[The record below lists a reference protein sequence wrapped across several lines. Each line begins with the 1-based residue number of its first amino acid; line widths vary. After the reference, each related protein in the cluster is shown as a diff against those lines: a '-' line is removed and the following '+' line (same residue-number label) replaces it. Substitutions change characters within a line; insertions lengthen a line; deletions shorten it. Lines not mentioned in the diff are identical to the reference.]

1 MVAALLS
8 AVLISQTAPTVE
20 TFKAW
25 LEDVE
30 SSSIKVFGASSG
42 KDRSSL
48 TGLKI
53 VQAGEHDYIAIH
65 TDVVH
70 HDYLSIRIHRSRD
83 LKSWTPAAPPEHGIM
98 GVALHRT
105 DHRWI
110 MAVDPLG
117 VAPFQLRGY
126 SSLENLLEG
135 RPDIIKKLPIEW
147 APVLGSEMAITSVN
161 VRGSDWRDVDVSLSF
176 CYLTEGMEKKLGSGT
191 LTGFSKWTSQSCDLE
206 NAQISTL
213 YKGDIIPCDSF
224 ETEAGRF
231 DLVNVK
237 ENGDWDSPRIT
248 LLRFNGGSWT
258 RVVPKTAGG
267 SSKIFDPR
275 VSVITL
281 PNGSPGL
288 AAAWTI
294 LNKQAAPGENGTLI
308 YAKPLPS

>member
-1 MVAALLS
+1 MVLSFLLTGLLAVDPKTS
-8 AVLISQTAPTVE
+8 AMA
-20 TFKAW
+20 AW

-30 SSSIKVFGASSG
+30 SSPIKVFGASSS

-48 TGLKI
+48 PGLKI
-53 VQAGEHDYIAIH
+53 VQAGENDYIGIH
-65 TDVVH
+65 TGVVH
-70 HDYLSIRIHRSRD
+70 HDYLSILIHRSSD
-83 LKSWTPAAPPEHGIM
+83 LKSWAPAAPPEHGIM

-126 SSLENLLEG
+126 STLKNLLEG
-135 RPDIIKKLPIEW
+135 KPDVIKKLPIEW
-147 APVLGSEMAITSVN
+147 APVLGVEMAITSVN

-176 CYLTEGMEKKLGSGT
+176 CYLTEGMERRLGSGT
-191 LTGFSKWTSQSCDLE
+191 LTGFNKWTSQSCDLE
-206 NAQISTL
+206 NAQISAL
-213 YKGDIIPCDSF
+213 FKGDITPCDSF
-224 ETEAGRF
+224 ETLAGRF
-231 DLVNVK
+231 DLVCVK
-237 ENGDWDSPRIT
+237 ENGDWDSPRVF
-248 LLRFNGGSWT
+248 LLRCNGGEWA

-267 SSKIFDPR
+267 PSNIFDPR

-294 LNKQAAPGENGTLI
+294 LNKQAAPGRNGTLI
-308 YAKPLPS
+308 YAKPLPK